1 MILFYQIGIVHYN
14 ETSLS
19 SKVPLFVASIIRLW
33 YFSTTLAFLGEL
45 IVERTFA
52 SYLVV
57 DYEKKP
63 RIWISTGI
71 IALSTPTTFLFTVS
85 IMIRAYSSVVFVV
98 GCTVC
103 VAVLV
108 IILLAMYRRDL
119 LRLRELRNG
128 VRNTRTLNTLSIK
141 FQLMENLRIMR
152 LVMLAY
158 CVGSVLIIISLAL
171 IAVAVFVFERQPELG
186 RLCFA
191 VLDLFV
197 ALSSAIGFFAFMS
210 LFEEWKRVMREYDF
224 VKKFCS
230 GLTLQLH
237 SPKRMDRVNDR
248 RGDTEHYFE
257 QLRQAWE

>member
-1 MILFYQIGIVHYN
+1 
-14 ETSLS
+14 
-19 SKVPLFVASIIRLW
+19 
-33 YFSTTLAFLGEL
+33 
-45 IVERTFA
+45 
-52 SYLVV
+52 
-57 DYEKKP
+57 
-63 RIWISTGI
+63 
-71 IALSTPTTFLFTVS
+71 
-85 IMIRAYSSVVFVV
+85 
-98 GCTVC
+98 
-103 VAVLV
+103 
-108 IILLAMYRRDL
+108 MYRRDL